1 MFGWIEL
8 LPKSD
13 RVLTRVKSI
22 LPMMDDILRVSISRV
37 STDDMVTD
45 EKLANLEFITLASR
59 VEMLAV
65 DMLAVD
71 IWAVLMI
78 AVLTLMLLNSPDL
91 DSMVDALYMFCEYK
105 IGVLIQSEAV

>member
-13 RVLTRVKSI
+13 RVLTTVKSI

-45 EKLANLEFITLASR
+45 EKLANLEFIVWVFR
-59 VEMLAV
+59 VEMF
-65 DMLAVD
+65 AVD
-71 IWAVLMI
+71 IRAVLMV
-78 AVLTLMLLNSPDL
+78 AVPTLMLLNSPDL

-105 IGVLIQSEAV
+105 IGVLTQSEAV